1 MVTFSDIRN
10 KREEILAIARAHGAD
25 NVRVFGSFVHGSA
38 TEGSDL
44 DLLVT
49 MAPGSSLLDRIA
61 IMQDLEE
68 LLRIKVDVVNEKALH
83 ESIRQSVL
91 EQGVPL

>member
-1 MVTFSDIRN
+1 MVTLADIRDRR
-10 KREEILAIARAHGAD
+10 KEILAIARAHGAD
-25 NVRVFGSFVHGSA
+25 NVRVFGSIVRGTA
-38 TEGSDL
+38 GEGSDL

-61 IMQDLEE
+61 IIQDLEQM
-68 LLRIKVDVVNEKALH
+68 LHLKVDVVNEKALH